1 MLTIFSISFSRKK
14 LGKGRRQRRNSG
26 ISKED
31 LHQDCV
37 SVRELQAR
45 QSVIEKLEN
54 SKRTLESQ
62 IGQLQAELD
71 RMRLDRSELEKNIW
85 PLQKKLSQEDQA
97 YIATHH
103 GSIPPTWI
111 LKQSLRQFKTLE
123 NMLDAREQSHQLK
136 IAEERSHHD
145 TEMNN
150 LIDGYAADKKDLE
163 RNHKRELSRKQAE
176 IERLEN
182 GLLTNVDRFQPLSD
196 ATLKTRFTTLKK
208 AVTDLARCNIE
219 AEAEAVGV
227 AFNQTELVHD
237 MKKRQWMYL
246 LEGNFWRILAD
257 GLFLTPFSVF
267 GSHGNA
273 FVTIW
278 HDLFQKR
285 GLIFCIRLNMNREL
299 MSGRT

>member
-1 MLTIFSISFSRKK
+1 
-14 LGKGRRQRRNSG
+14 
-26 ISKED
+26 
-31 LHQDCV
+31 V
-37 SVRELQAR
+37 SVRELQAC
-45 QSVIEKLEN
+45 QSVIDKLEN

-71 RMRLDRSELEKNIW
+71 STRLDRSELERNIW
-85 PLQKKLSQEDQA
+85 PLEKKLSQEDQA
-97 YIATHH
+97 YMATHH
-103 GSIPPTWI
+103 GSIHPIWI
-111 LKQSLRQFKTLE
+111 LKQSLRRFKTLE
-123 NMLDAREQSHQLK
+123 DVLDAREQSHQLK

-145 TEMNN
+145 IKMSN
-150 LIDGYAADKKDLE
+150 LRERYTADKEGLE
-163 RNHKRELSRKQAE
+163 RIHKKELSHKQAE

-182 GLLTNVDRFQPLSD
+182 GLLTNVDRFQPLPD

-219 AEAEAVGV
+219 AEADAVGA
-227 AFNQTELVHD
+227 AFNQTELVHA

-278 HDLFQKR
+278 RDLFQKR
-285 GLIFCIRLNMNREL
+285 GLIFRICLNMN
-299 MSGRT
+299 